1 MCPRHR
7 QLYSANAEGVL
18 GSPNFSKYIGI
29 VSNITNNRLDNA
41 LHSPLNIPHFQN
53 YIESVLGDGYCLNH
67 NTFITMDAIT
77 TDKIEQVSKTE
88 TIIQTIRAVYD
99 SE

>member
-1 MCPRHR
+1 
-7 QLYSANAEGVL
+7 LNLS
-18 GSPNFSKYIGI
+18 
-29 VSNITNNRLDNA
+29 ITANRLDNA
-41 LHSPLNIPHFQN
+41 LHNLLNITHFQN
-53 YIESVLGDGYCLNH
+53 YIESVLGDDYCLKH

-99 SE
+99 SEYH